1 MKNWITDIIKCE
13 EATKEDFLKGLH
25 ERILLPLREHFYDV
39 VDNED
44 AYLHKIKSEV
54 AEKEQHVVYD
64 YNGQLLQ
71 PNFEFSLEAK
81 TGTLHASLESFKR
94 YDLFSDESETIS
106 LHDWLK
112 EQ

>member
-1 MKNWITDIIKCE
+1 MIPLITDIIKCE
-13 EATKEDFLKGLH
+13 ESTKEDFLKGLH

-44 AYLHKIKSEV
+44 AYLHKIKFEV
-54 AEKEQHVVYD
+54 AEKEQHVVYN